1 MKPFY
6 EKRGIYRCKAKGIS
20 QTRGDSMTD
29 EKKLMD
35 GIHHRRRGALERA
48 IDIYTPYISA
58 VIYNM
63 CGAALS
69 NEDIEEIVSD
79 TFVALWR
86 SAQRLEPEK
95 GTLRSYLGA
104 IARNLAKDR
113 LSGITRESELN
124 ETIPSSECEPSE
136 AFGLTERRSELIR
149 AVTQL
154 GEPDSEI
161 FIRYYFYGERITH
174 ISKAVGVCANTV
186 KTKLARGRKKL
197 KDILERMWYD
207 E

>member
-1 MKPFY
+1 
-6 EKRGIYRCKAKGIS
+6 
-20 QTRGDSMTD
+20 MTD
-29 EKKLMD
+29 EKKLME
-35 GIHHRRRGALERA
+35 GIKRRHRGALERA

-63 CGAALS
+63 CGTALPR
-69 NEDIEEIVSD
+69 EDIEEIVSD
-79 TFVALWR
+79 TFVSLWR
-86 SAQRLEPEK
+86 SAQRLEPDR
-95 GTLRSYLGA
+95 GNLRSYLGA
-104 IARNLAKDR
+104 IARNLTKDR
-113 LSGITRESELN
+113 LSLITQGSELS
-124 ETIPSSECEPSE
+124 ETIPSDEIDPSE
-136 AFGLTERRSELIR
+136 AVGLNERRAELIR
-149 AVTQL
+149 TVTEL